1 MLESGMKLPSHP
13 EPPAL
18 PEADPFACFDPV
30 TAEWFKAVFDAPT
43 APQRMGWPVIA
54 RGESALILAPTGTGK
69 TLTAFLWCLDRLML
83 QDRQQATGNREQNG
97 RELGGEGTRERKD
110 RQQAT
115 GNREQKG
122 RELGGEGARDKGTR
136 IVYVSPLKALAV
148 DVERNL
154 RSPLAGIANMA
165 RRRGVAFHEPSIHV
179 RTGDTPPRERQRY
192 VRDPDD
198 ILITTPESLYLLLT
212 SQASEVLRHVDTVI
226 IDEIHALVP
235 TKRGAHM
242 TLTLERLEALV
253 GRPLQRIG
261 LSATQRP
268 LEEVARFLGGV
279 QIQATGNRQ
288 QATWNRQQGTGNR
301 QLGTGNWE
309 QATGRQ
315 GQRDR
320 GAEGHG
326 DGGNYADNVADLRAN
341 HSSGAEAR
349 SLSVAP
355 GGTTEVVPLQN
366 TSTALGGTTEVVPLQ
381 NTSTRDTAWGERNA
395 GPSTAP
401 LAGDDG
407 VAVEDGGSRL
417 AETLRY
423 RPVTIVNAS
432 GRKQLKLRIEVP
444 VEDMARLNTIEEIP
458 SGPASQTP
466 RRVSIWNAIH
476 PRLLELVRERNSTIL
491 FVNSRQVAERLAGA
505 LNELAGEPIAR
516 AHHGSLAAHQRSVIE
531 EQLKA
536 GQIKA
541 LCATSTL
548 ELGIDMGAVDLVI
561 QIEAPPSVASG
572 MQRIGRAGHSVDAV
586 SEGVLFPKYR
596 ADLVACATVTR
607 AMHEGHIESTRYP
620 RNPLDVLAQQ
630 LVAIVASATTTG
642 NRQQGTGN
650 RRAGSGKAGSK
661 GARERRGRELG
672 SKGARE
678 RGNKTAG
685 IREQR
690 GLSLFAG
697 TAGTADSAG
706 IANTAYSAGAAGS
719 AYPAPVEVCVDALYD
734 LVRRAAPF
742 GGLTR
747 GAFDGVLDLLSGRYP
762 SDEFG
767 ELRPRLTWDRVRNV
781 VTARNGAA
789 RLAILNAGT
798 IPDRGLYG
806 VFLAHSEGKS
816 VRVGELDE
824 EMVFESHPNETFI
837 LGASTWRIV
846 DITHDRVLVEPAPG
860 EPGKMPFWKGDG
872 PGRPLEFGRKIGAL
886 VREMRALPKAAAL
899 TRLVAEH
906 DLDPNAAENML
917 QFLEDQQAATGQVPD
932 DRTIVIERVRDELG
946 DWRMCVL
953 TPFGSRIHIPWAMAV
968 AARIRATGGPDVET
982 LWGDDGFVL
991 RFPDTDEPPDAD
1003 WVMVES
1009 AEALQLVM
1017 RQLGS
1022 TALFAGR
1029 FREAAGRAL
1038 LLPRRRADQRSP
1050 LWQLRKRSYDLLKV
1064 ASRYPS
1070 FPLLLEAYRECLRD
1084 VFDMPALIETLRAIE
1099 QRQLRVHVVETRKP
1113 SPFASSL
1120 LFSYVAN
1127 FLYDGDAPL
1136 AERRAQALTI
1146 DQDQLREILGEADLR
1161 ELLDADV
1168 IAEVEETAQ
1177 CLAENYRARS
1187 VDGMHDLLLKLGDL
1201 SREEL
1206 GRRVESPELLQHVD
1220 RLIRARRLLEL
1231 RVAGERRLIAAED
1244 AARYRDALG
1253 IPLPPG
1259 IAASL
1264 LEPVAHPVLELVRRY
1279 ARTHGPFTCRAAADR
1294 FGLDGDDVE
1303 AVLRQL
1309 AHEGRVLEGGFIPG
1323 GLHREWCDAEILRQI
1338 RRKSLARLR
1347 REVEPVE
1354 QHTLARFLT
1363 HWQGLLLRRRS
1374 GAGHLDALL
1383 DVIEN
1388 LQGAPV
1394 PASLL
1399 ESSILPARLAG
1410 YEPAG
1415 LDTLIAAGEVTWAGA
1430 EPLGERDGRI
1440 ALYLADKVPLLLTAR
1455 ALTEPL
1461 TEREE
1466 KLLEVLEATG
1476 ASFFD
1481 PLHQAVGAGYPG
1493 ETIDALWSLVWRGLV
1508 TNDSLHALR
1517 AYILRPDSART
1528 ARRSHQTGAVFR
1540 SRRTT
1545 PPNAQGRWALLP
1557 QSRQQATGNRE
1568 QKDRERGSRKT
1579 GSKGA
1584 ERQGAREQGSKG
1596 AAGRETRI
1604 TAGQETGATAAG
1616 ATQTE
1621 RSHALAMQLLNRY
1634 GILLREQVAAEN
1646 VPGGFSAVY
1655 DVLKALEESGRIRRG
1670 YFVAGLGATQFA
1682 LPAAVDLLR
1691 QLRTAP
1697 HAEKPEF
1704 VQLAATDPANPYGSV
1719 LKWPDLPVA
1728 EEDSETAPRVL
1739 TRAAYAEVILRNG
1752 QLVAWLRRSNP
1763 NLLVFLPAEEPERSQ
1778 AAEGLAHFLC
1788 SRGQERMHADRHA
1801 GVLITT
1807 INGQPVAAHPMAR
1820 FLMDAGFHPGPL
1832 GMHLRRIPMGMGQQ
1846 PAGPEELQ

>member
-1 MLESGMKLPSHP
+1 MPSS
-13 EPPAL
+13 PPHSETNPGPPRDDA
-18 PEADPFACFDPV
+18 FAAFHPV
-30 TAEWFKAVFDAPT
+30 TEEWFRAVFDAPT

-54 RGESALILAPTGTGK
+54 RGENTLILAPTGTGK
-69 TLTAFLWCLDRLML
+69 TLAAFLWCLDRLML
-83 QDRQQATGNREQNG
+83 HHQPADR
-97 RELGGEGTRERKD
+97 K
-110 RQQAT
+110 
-115 GNREQKG
+115 
-122 RELGGEGARDKGTR
+122 KGTR
-136 IVYVSPLKALAV
+136 ILYVSPLKALAV

-165 RRRGVAFHEPSIHV
+165 RRRGVPFHEPTISV
-179 RTGDTPPRERQRY
+179 RTGDTPQRERQRY
-192 VRDPDD
+192 ARDPAD

-212 SQASEVLRHVDTVI
+212 SQASEALRRVDTVI
-226 IDEIHALVP
+226 VDEIHALVP
-235 TKRGAHM
+235 TKRGAHLA
-242 TLTLERLEALV
+242 LTLERLEALV

-279 QIQATGNRQ
+279 EIQGPEIQGPWDHGTEGPRESSATENDGAVVGNPDSDFSDRIVD
-288 QATWNRQQGTGNR
+288 ALSSCS
-301 QLGTGNWE
+301 LGPL
-309 QATGRQ
+309 
-315 GQRDR
+315 
-320 GAEGHG
+320 
-326 DGGNYADNVADLRAN
+326 VPC
-341 HSSGAEAR
+341 
-349 SLSVAP
+349 SLP
-355 GGTTEVVPLQN
+355 
-366 TSTALGGTTEVVPLQ
+366 
-381 NTSTRDTAWGERNA
+381 
-395 GPSTAP
+395 
-401 LAGDDG
+401 
-407 VAVEDGGSRL
+407 
-417 AETLRY
+417 LRY

-432 GRKQLKLRIEVP
+432 GRKQLRLRIEVP
-444 VEDMARLNTIEEIP
+444 VEDMARLNTMEEIP

-476 PRLLELVRERNSTIL
+476 PRLLELIRERNSTIL

-516 AHHGSLAAHQRSVIE
+516 AHHGSVAAYQRSVIE

-548 ELGIDMGAVDLVI
+548 ELGIDMGAVDMVI

-572 MQRIGRAGHSVDAV
+572 MQRIGRAGHHVDAV
-586 SEGVLFPKYR
+586 SEGILFPKYR
-596 ADLVACATVTR
+596 ADLVACAAVTR
-607 AMHEGHIESTRYP
+607 AMHDGHIESTRYP

-630 LVAIVASATTTG
+630 LVAIVASAGNKGPRDQGNKKAGTKGTG
-642 NRQQGTGN
+642 EQGTK
-650 RRAGSGKAGSK
+650 KAGAPYLNFENWQDAAS
-661 GARERRGRELG
+661 
-672 SKGARE
+672 S
-678 RGNKTAG
+678 
-685 IREQR
+685 
-690 GLSLFAG
+690 
-697 TAGTADSAG
+697 ADSA
-706 IANTAYSAGAAGS
+706 NTANSAS
-719 AYPAPVEVCVDALYD
+719 PEVSVDFLYD

-742 GGLTR
+742 ASLTR
-747 GAFDGVLDLLSGRYP
+747 SAFDGVLDLLSGRYP
-762 SDEFG
+762 SDEFA
-767 ELRPRLTWDRVRNV
+767 ELRPRLTWDRVRNM
-781 VTARNGAA
+781 VTPREGAA

-837 LGASTWRIV
+837 LGASTWRIT

-872 PGRPLEFGRKIGAL
+872 PGRPLEFGRRIGAL
-886 VREMRALPKAAAL
+886 VREMRALPKRAAL
-899 TRLVAEH
+899 TRLVTEH
-906 DLDPNAAENML
+906 DLDPNAAENL
-917 QFLEDQQAATGQVPD
+917 LEFLADQEAATGSVPD
-932 DRTIVIERVRDELG
+932 DRTIVVERCRDELG
-946 DWRMCVL
+946 DWRVCVL
-953 TPFGSRIHIPWAMAV
+953 SPFGSRIHTPWAMAV
-968 AARIRATGGPDVET
+968 SARIRAAGGPEVET
-982 LWGDDGFVL
+982 LWSDDGFVL
-991 RFPDTDEPPDAD
+991 RFPDTDEPPDPD
-1003 WVMVES
+1003 WIMVES
-1009 AEALQLVM
+1009 AEAMQLVL

-1050 LWQLRKRSYDLLKV
+1050 LWQLRKRSYDLLSV

-1099 QRQLRVHVVETRKP
+1099 QRQLRVHVVDTRKP

-1146 DQDQLREILGEADLR
+1146 DQEQLRELLGEADLR
-1161 ELLDADV
+1161 ELLDADA

-1187 VDGMHDLLLKLGDL
+1187 ADGIHDLCLKLGDL
-1201 SREEL
+1201 TSDDLR
-1206 GRRVESPELLQHVD
+1206 RRVADPKLLEHVD
-1220 RLIRARRLLEL
+1220 RLVRARRLLGL
-1231 RVAGERRLIAAED
+1231 RIAGDRRLIAAED

-1253 IPLPPG
+1253 VPLPPG
-1259 IAASL
+1259 LAVAL

-1279 ARTHGPFTCRAAADR
+1279 ARTHGPFTTRAAAER
-1294 FGLDGDDVE
+1294 FGLELNDVE

-1363 HWQGLLLRRRS
+1363 HWQGLLAPRRS
-1374 GAGHLDALL
+1374 SGAHLDALL

-1388 LQGAPV
+1388 LQGAPL

-1399 ESSILPARLAG
+1399 ESSILSARLAG
-1410 YEPAG
+1410 YDPSG
-1415 LDTLIAAGEVTWAGA
+1415 LDTLIAAGEVTWAGV
-1430 EPLGERDGRI
+1430 EPMGERDGRI
-1440 ALYLADKVPLLLTAR
+1440 ALYLADKLPLLLAPR
-1455 ALTEPL
+1455 PQSEPL

-1466 KLLEVLEATG
+1466 ELTALLESTG

-1481 PLHQAVGAGYPG
+1481 PLHQAAGGGYPG
-1493 ETIDALWSLVWRGLV
+1493 ETIDALWSLVWRGMV

-1517 AYILRPDSART
+1517 AYIQRPDTRGT
-1528 ARRSHQTGAVFR
+1528 RRQHQTGAVFR

-1545 PPNAQGRWALLP
+1545 PPNAQGRWSLLP
-1557 QSRQQATGNRE
+1557 VLDLGKRPQAKQEVSGHDFSRADNSA
-1568 QKDRERGSRKT
+1568 K
-1579 GSKGA
+1579 
-1584 ERQGAREQGSKG
+1584 
-1596 AAGRETRI
+1596 I
-1604 TAGQETGATAAG
+1604 TGASAPAEVPTA
-1616 ATQTE
+1616 TE

-1634 GILLREQVAAEN
+1634 GVLMREHAAAESI
-1646 VPGGFSAVY
+1646 PGGFSAVY
-1655 DVLKALEESGRIRRG
+1655 DVLKVLEESGRIRRG

-1682 LPAAVDLLR
+1682 LPAAVDMLR
-1691 QLRTAP
+1691 QLRSAP
-1697 HAEKPEF
+1697 EAEKPEF
-1704 VQLAATDPANPYGSV
+1704 VQMAAADPANPYGSV
-1719 LKWPDLPVA
+1719 LRWPDLPVMD
-1728 EEDSETAPRVL
+1728 EDSESAPRVL

-1752 QLVAWLRRSNP
+1752 QLVAWLRRNNP
-1763 NLLVFLPAEEPERSQ
+1763 NLLVFLSAEEPERSQ
-1778 AAEGLAHFLC
+1778 VAAGLAHFLC
-1788 SRGQERMHADRHA
+1788 ARGQERMHSDRRE

-1832 GMHLRRIPMGMGQQ
+1832 GMHLRRIPLAVVQHH
-1846 PAGPEELQ
+1846 AAPEELQ

>member
-1 MLESGMKLPSHP
+1 M
-13 EPPAL
+13 PPRPKNPDTPAK
-18 PEADPFACFDPV
+18 AVDPFACFHPV
-30 TAEWFKAVFDAPT
+30 TAEWFQAVFDAPT
-43 APQRMGWPVIA
+43 APQRLGWPVIA

-83 QDRQQATGNREQNG
+83 HPRAEDR
-97 RELGGEGTRERKD
+97 K
-110 RQQAT
+110 
-115 GNREQKG
+115 
-122 RELGGEGARDKGTR
+122 KGTR

-165 RRRGVAFHEPSIHV
+165 RRMGVPFHEPTIMV
-179 RTGDTPPRERQRY
+179 RTGDTPQRERAQYR
-192 VRDPDD
+192 RDPAD

-212 SQASEVLRHVDTVI
+212 SQAAEVLRTVDTVI

-235 TKRGAHM
+235 TKRGAHLS
-242 TLTLERLEALV
+242 LTLERLEALTNKK
-253 GRPLQRIG
+253 LQRIG

-279 QIQATGNRQ
+279 EVQSHREQDNEGTRK
-288 QATWNRQQGTGNR
+288 QGIDGSAEQRTDH
-301 QLGTGNWE
+301 WE
-309 QATGRQ
+309 K
-315 GQRDR
+315 
-320 GAEGHG
+320 GAEGA
-326 DGGNYADNVADLRAN
+326 GNDPAN
-341 HSSGAEAR
+341 GAALDASS
-349 SLSVAP
+349 SLSSSL
-355 GGTTEVVPLQN
+355 VPSVLELPE
-366 TSTALGGTTEVVPLQ
+366 SA
-381 NTSTRDTAWGERNA
+381 
-395 GPSTAP
+395 
-401 LAGDDG
+401 
-407 VAVEDGGSRL
+407 
-417 AETLRY
+417 LRY
-423 RPVTIVNAS
+423 RPVTIINAS
-432 GRKQLKLRIEVP
+432 APKQLKLRIEVP
-444 VEDMARLNTIEEIP
+444 VEDMARLNTMEEIL

-476 PRLLELVRERNSTIL
+476 PRLLELIRERNSTIL

-505 LNELAGEPIAR
+505 LNELADEPIAR

-596 ADLVACATVTR
+596 ADLVACAAVTR

-630 LVAIVASATTTG
+630 LVAIVAHPPREEAKAPE
-642 NRQQGTGN
+642 N
-650 RRAGSGKAGSK
+650 RRKGQRRVAAKALAK
-661 GARERRGRELG
+661 QTLFER
-672 SKGARE
+672 SNA
-678 RGNKTAG
+678 
-685 IREQR
+685 
-690 GLSLFAG
+690 
-697 TAGTADSAG
+697 AD
-706 IANTAYSAGAAGS
+706 AAE
-719 AYPAPVEVCVDALYD
+719 PPVEVPVDALYD
-734 LVRRAAPF
+734 LVRAAAPF
-742 GGLTR
+742 AGLTR
-747 GAFDGVLDLLSGRYP
+747 SAFDGVLDLLSGRYP

-767 ELRPRLTWDRVRNV
+767 ELRPRLTWDRIRNV
-781 VTARNGAA
+781 VTARDGAA

-872 PGRPLEFGRKIGAL
+872 PGRPLEFGRRIGAL

-906 DLDPNAAENML
+906 DLDPNAAENLL
-917 QFLEDQQAATGQVPD
+917 QFLADQAEATGIVPD
-932 DRTIVIERVRDELG
+932 DRNIVIERVRDELG
-946 DWRMCVL
+946 DWRVCVL

-968 AARIRATGGPDVET
+968 SARIRAAGGPEVET
-982 LWGDDGFVL
+982 IWGDDGFVL
-991 RFPDTDEPPDAD
+991 RFPDTDEPPDPD
-1003 WVMVES
+1003 WFMVE
-1009 AEALQLVM
+1009 ANEAMQLVL

-1050 LWQLRKRSYDLLKV
+1050 LWQLRKRSYDLLSV

-1099 QRQLRVHVVETRKP
+1099 QRQLRVHFVETRKP

-1161 ELLDADV
+1161 ELLDPSA
-1168 IAEVEETAQ
+1168 IAEVEEAAQ
-1177 CLAENYRARS
+1177 SLAENYRARS
-1187 VDGMHDLLLKLGDL
+1187 ADGIHDLLLKLGDL
-1201 SREEL
+1201 NRDEVA
-1206 GRRVESPELLQHVD
+1206 RRVASPDLLQHVD
-1220 RLIRARRLLEL
+1220 RLVRARRLLEL
-1231 RVAGERRLIAAED
+1231 RIAGERRLIAAED

-1259 IAASL
+1259 IAVSL
-1264 LEPVAHPVLELVRRY
+1264 LAPVAQPVLELIRRY
-1279 ARTHGPFTCRAAADR
+1279 ARTHGPFTTREAAER
-1294 FGLDGDDVE
+1294 FALDPDAVE
-1303 AVLRQL
+1303 KILHML
-1309 AHEGRVLEGGFIPG
+1309 AAEGRVLEGGFRPG

-1363 HWQGLLLRRRS
+1363 HWQGLLQPRRG
-1374 GAGHLDALL
+1374 GAHLDALL
-1383 DVIEN
+1383 DAIES
-1388 LQGAPV
+1388 LQGAPI

-1399 ESSILPARLAG
+1399 ESSILPARIAG

-1415 LDTLIAAGEVTWAGA
+1415 LDTLIAAGEVAWAGV
-1430 EPLGERDGRI
+1430 EPIGERDGRI
-1440 ALYLADKVPLLLTAR
+1440 ALYLADKLPLLAQPR
-1455 ALTEPL
+1455 PQSEPL
-1461 TEREE
+1461 TEREQ
-1466 KLLEVLEATG
+1466 KLIEVLEATG

-1481 PLHQAVGAGYPG
+1481 PLHQASGGGYPG

-1517 AYILRPDSART
+1517 AYIVRPDSART
-1528 ARRSHQTGAVFR
+1528 PRRPHQTGAVFR

-1545 PPNAQGRWALLP
+1545 PPNAQGRWSLLP
-1557 QSRQQATGNRE
+1557 
-1568 QKDRERGSRKT
+1568 
-1579 GSKGA
+1579 
-1584 ERQGAREQGSKG
+1584 
-1596 AAGRETRI
+1596 
-1604 TAGQETGATAAG
+1604 GATSLTA
-1616 ATQTE
+1616 TE
-1621 RSHALAMQLLNRY
+1621 RSHALAQQLLNRY
-1634 GILLREQVAAEN
+1634 GILLRESVAAEN
-1646 VPGGFSAVY
+1646 IPGGFSAVY

-1691 QLRTAP
+1691 QLRSP
-1697 HAEKPEF
+1697 RPPDAEKPEF

-1719 LKWPDLPVA
+1719 LRWPDLPVA
-1728 EEDSETAPRVL
+1728 EEDSESAPRVL

-1752 QLVAWLRRSNP
+1752 QLVAWVRRNNP
-1763 NLLVFLPAEEPERSQ
+1763 NLLVFLPADEPERSQ
-1778 AAEGLAHFLC
+1778 VAAGLAHFL
-1788 SRGQERMHADRHA
+1788 SERGQQRMHADRHQ

-1820 FLMDAGFHPGPL
+1820 FLLDAGFHPGPL
-1832 GMHLRRIPMGMGQQ
+1832 GLHLRRIPLPLMQRDTHG
-1846 PAGPEELQ
+1846 EELQ